1 MLASNRFQGEHPMLR
16 KEKTTVPQ
24 SSKENTG
31 VVDGKNDKEEY
42 QDDKGDDKGWVELQ
56 GADHG
61 GGKIFKGVAAEA
73 RFNRTRCRNQR
84 RHQRSRG
91 DRSHVMRTPQGLT
104 GDAGSQATLSTA
116 TDAHQGS
123 ACACA
128 RNEYRRED

>member
-1 MLASNRFQGEHPMLR
+1 MLR

-61 GGKIFKGVAAEA
+61 GGKIFKGW
-73 RFNRTRCRNQR
+73 RQKR
-84 RHQRSRG
+84 
-91 DRSHVMRTPQGLT
+91 GLT
-104 GDAGSQATLSTA
+104 EPDAVIKEDT
-116 TDAHQGS
+116 
-123 ACACA
+123 
-128 RNEYRRED
+128 REVAVTGLT